1 MTGYLGKLRTGLVAA
16 AAALVVSAS
25 AVAASG
31 EVNPSAQRIVS
42 IGGTITEV
50 LYALGAQDRIV
61 AVDSTSTYPAETRAK
76 PDIGYMRALSAEGIL
91 AQEPDLIL
99 AEEGA
104 GPPPVIEILEASK
117 IPMVTV
123 PTPPEGSAIG
133 RKIRDIGA
141 AVGLV
146 EEAEALAGKTEA
158 ELSALAGDVA
168 KIAGP
173 RKRVLFVLS
182 LANGRVMAGGA
193 DTEAAAIIEMAGGI
207 NAAPGIS
214 GYKPMADEAV
224 IAARP
229 DVVLVMTRG
238 NHELTADDVFA
249 LPALQATPA
258 AQTKALVSLDGL
270 LLLGFGPR
278 TPEAA
283 REVMDRLYP
292 DGGN

>member
-16 AAALVVSAS
+16 AAVLVVSAS

-31 EVNPSAQRIVS
+31 EANPSAQRIVS

-249 LPALQATPA
+249 LPALHATPA

>member
-25 AVAASG
+25 AVSASG
-31 EVNPSAQRIVS
+31 EANPSAQRIVS

-258 AQTKALVSLDGL
+258 AQAKALVSLDGL

-283 REVMDRLYP
+283 REVMERLYP

>member
-16 AAALVVSAS
+16 AAVLVVSAS

-283 REVMDRLYP
+283 REVMERLYP

>member
-283 REVMDRLYP
+283 REVMERLYP